1 MHFWLNLLHS
11 DNCLTKLVSCL
22 VFISGSCH
30 HSDETAIAEAPVLF
44 VTLPGELYGVEF
56 VYSNVWGEYIEECSP

>member
-30 HSDETAIAEAPVLF
+30 HSDETAIAELQCCLLHYQVS
-44 VTLPGELYGVEF
+44 YGVEF